1 MKRCVKS
8 SRAGVALRV
17 LHSGILSGAFFTFFR
32 TALFLLVFHFIASTI
47 MIRRLLAT
55 FPHSHARALPAL
67 VAAATL
73 VLAVS
78 APAAHA
84 QSKTDASGGDSDVP
98 SLKGKR
104 IGITAVGT
112 DHYWDLKAY
121 QGAIDEVKRLGG
133 TPIALDAG
141 RNDNRQIAQIQ
152 TLIAQ
157 KPDAIVEQLGT
168 ASVLEPWL
176 QKIRQAG
183 IPLFTIDTASPS
195 SLNDTTSD
203 NFFIGEQ
210 LALRLVNDIHGEGDI
225 LVFNGFYG
233 VPVCA
238 IRYDQLKAVLKYYP
252 KVHIIEPELRD
263 VIPNTVQ
270 SAYAQVSQLLAK
282 YPKGKI
288 AAIWAAWDVP
298 QVGATQAVDA
308 AHRSEIK
315 TYAVDGSPDVVT
327 LVKDPKSSAAAV
339 VAQQPALIGKTAVD
353 NVARYLSGQRDLP
366 PYTYVPSILVTK
378 DNAASLQQTLG
389 QIASK

>member
-1 MKRCVKS
+1 MKRP
-8 SRAGVALRV
+8 LPT
-17 LHSGILSGAFFTFFR
+17 LPT
-32 TALFLLVFHFIASTI
+32 LFS
-47 MIRRLLAT
+47 LLA
-55 FPHSHARALPAL
+55 
-67 VAAATL
+67 ATAFTL
-73 VLAVS
+73 GGGLFS
-78 APAAHA
+78 LAHA
-84 QSKTDASGGDSDVP
+84 QGETPAAASTGDNAAPVP

-104 IGITAVGT
+104 IGITVAGT

-121 QGAIDEVKRLGG
+121 QGAVDEVKRLGG

-157 KPDAIVEQLGT
+157 KPDAIIEQLGT
-168 ASVLEPWL
+168 ATVLEPWL
-176 QKIRQAG
+176 QKIRQAN

-195 SLNDTTSD
+195 SINDTTSD

-210 LALRLVNDIHGEGDI
+210 LALKLVNDIHGEGNI

-252 KVHIIEPELRD
+252 KVHIIQPELRD

-282 YPKGKI
+282 YPKGQI
-288 AAIWAAWDVP
+288 AAIWSAWDVP

-308 AHRSEIK
+308 AHRNEIR
-315 TYAVDGSPDVVT
+315 TYAVDGSPDVVA
-327 LVKDPKSSAAAV
+327 LVKDPKSSAGAV

-353 NVARYLSGQRDLP
+353 NVARYLAGDRTLP

-378 DNAASLQQTLG
+378 DNAGNVQQTLG
-389 QIASK
+389 QLGSK